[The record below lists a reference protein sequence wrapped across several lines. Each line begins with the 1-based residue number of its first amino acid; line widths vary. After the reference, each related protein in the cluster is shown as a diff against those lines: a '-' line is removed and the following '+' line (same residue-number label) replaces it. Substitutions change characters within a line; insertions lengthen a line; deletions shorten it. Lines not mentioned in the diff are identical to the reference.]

1 MENSKK
7 KLTGIE
13 KNFIRSLNR
22 NAQAIQKQK
31 DRITQRVEKFVA
43 ENKVKTDEL
52 EKLLTDI
59 DNNIKSYTGG
69 LTFEDHFGEESND
82 SDNDI
87 DNTQRTT
94 IGDNSWPVSTERET
108 PIRSPFDEESTNTF
122 GDDPC
127 TEREISIR
135 NSFNEESTNTQ
146 F

>member
-69 LTFEDHFGEESND
+69 LTFEDYFVEESERISD
-82 SDNDI
+82 IMEETDGSDNGTY
-87 DNTQRTT
+87 NTQRTT
-94 IGDNSWPVSTERET
+94 IGDDSGSVSTAREVS
-108 PIRSPFDEESTNTF
+108 IRSPFDEEPT
-122 GDDPC
+122 
-127 TEREISIR
+127 I
-135 NSFNEESTNTQ
+135 TQ

>member
-22 NAQAIQKQK
+22 NAQAIQKQR
-31 DRITQRVEKFVA
+31 DRITQKVEKFIA

-52 EKLLTDI
+52 DKLLTNI

-69 LTFEDHFGEESND
+69 LTFDDYFGEESEGISDIIEETNG

-87 DNTQRTT
+87 DHPQSPT
-94 IGDNSWPVSTERET
+94 ISNNPDSVLTEEEI
-108 PIRSPFDEESTNTF
+108 PIRSPFDERSTNA
-122 GDDPC
+122 C
-127 TEREISIR
+127 ER
-135 NSFNEESTNTQ
+135 STNAYEERSLN
-146 F
+146 

>member
-1 MENSKK
+1 MENSRK

-22 NAQAIQKQK
+22 NAQAIQKQRA
-31 DRITQRVEKFVA
+31 RIAQRVEKFVA

-52 EKLLTDI
+52 EKLLTNI

-69 LTFEDHFGEESND
+69 LTFNDYFVEESERISDIIEETDD

-87 DNTQRTT
+87 DHTQSTT
-94 IGDNSWPVSTERET
+94 TGDVPGSVSTEREVS
-108 PIRSPFDEESTNTF
+108 IRSPFDEEST
-122 GDDPC
+122 
-127 TEREISIR
+127 S
-135 NSFNEESTNTQ
+135 TQ

>member
-22 NAQAIQKQK
+22 NAQAIQKQR
-31 DRITQRVEKFVA
+31 DRITQKVEKFVA

-52 EKLLTDI
+52 DKLLTNI

-69 LTFEDHFGEESND
+69 LTFDDYFVEESEGVSD
-82 SDNDI
+82 IIEETDGSDNGT

-94 IGDNSWPVSTERET
+94 IGDDSGPVSI
-108 PIRSPFDEESTNTF
+108 PIRSPFDEESTNT
-122 GDDPC
+122 
-127 TEREISIR
+127 
-135 NSFNEESTNTQ
+135 Q

>member
-31 DRITQRVEKFVA
+31 DRITQKVEKFVA

-52 EKLLTDI
+52 DKLLANI
-59 DNNIKSYTGG
+59 DDNIKSYTGG
-69 LTFEDHFGEESND
+69 LTFDEYFVEESEEISDIIEETND

-87 DNTQRTT
+87 NQPQSST
-94 IGDNSWPVSTERET
+94 ISNNPNSVLTEEEIT
-108 PIRSPFDEESTNTF
+108 IRSPFDEESINA
-122 GDDPC
+122 
-127 TEREISIR
+127 
-135 NSFNEESTNTQ
+135 Q

>member
-13 KNFIRSLNR
+13 KNFIRSLHR

-31 DRITQRVEKFVA
+31 DRITQKVEKFVA

-52 EKLLTDI
+52 EKLLTNI

-69 LTFEDHFGEESND
+69 LTFEDYFGEESGGIPD
-82 SDNDI
+82 IIEETDGSYNDI
-87 DNTQRTT
+87 DHTQR
-94 IGDNSWPVSTERET
+94 GPDPGPVSTEREA
-108 PIRSPFDEESTNTF
+108 PIRSPFDEESTNT
-122 GDDPC
+122 
-127 TEREISIR
+127 
-135 NSFNEESTNTQ
+135 Q

>member
-13 KNFIRSLNR
+13 KNFIRSLHR

-52 EKLLTDI
+52 EKLLTNI

-69 LTFEDHFGEESND
+69 LTFEDYFGEESEIL
-82 SDNDI
+82 SDIIEETDGSYSG
-87 DNTQRTT
+87 TTT
-94 IGDNSWPVSTERET
+94 IGDDSGPVSTAREA
-108 PIRSPFDEESTNTF
+108 PIRSPFDEESTNT
-122 GDDPC
+122 
-127 TEREISIR
+127 
-135 NSFNEESTNTQ
+135 Q

>member
-1 MENSKK
+1 MENSRK

-22 NAQAIQKQK
+22 NAQAIQKQR

-52 EKLLTDI
+52 EKLLTNI

-69 LTFEDHFGEESND
+69 LTFDDYFVEDSERISDIIEETD
-82 SDNDI
+82 GSDNGTY
-87 DNTQRTT
+87 NTQSTT
-94 IGDNSWPVSTERET
+94 TGNVSCSVSTEREVS
-108 PIRSPFDEESTNTF
+108 IRSPFDEEST
-122 GDDPC
+122 
-127 TEREISIR
+127 S
-135 NSFNEESTNTQ
+135 TQ

>member
-13 KNFIRSLNR
+13 KNFIRSLHR

-31 DRITQRVEKFVA
+31 DRITQRVEKFIA

-52 EKLLTDI
+52 EKLLTNI

-69 LTFEDHFGEESND
+69 LTFDDYFAGESEILSD
-82 SDNDI
+82 ITDGIAESDNSI
-87 DNTQRTT
+87 DNTQSTT
-94 IGDNSWPVSTERET
+94 IEDDPCTERD
-108 PIRSPFDEESTNTF
+108 ISIISPFDEESTNA
-122 GDDPC
+122 
-127 TEREISIR
+127 
-135 NSFNEESTNTQ
+135 Q

>member
-1 MENSKK
+1 MENSRK

-52 EKLLTDI
+52 EKLLTNI

-69 LTFEDHFGEESND
+69 LAFDDYFAEESERISDIIEETDD
-82 SDNDI
+82 S
-87 DNTQRTT
+87 
-94 IGDNSWPVSTERET
+94 GPVLTAREVS
-108 PIRSPFDEESTNTF
+108 IRSPFDEESTNT
-122 GDDPC
+122 
-127 TEREISIR
+127 
-135 NSFNEESTNTQ
+135 Q

>member
-22 NAQAIQKQK
+22 NAQAIQKQR
-31 DRITQRVEKFVA
+31 DRITQKVEKFVA

-52 EKLLTDI
+52 DKLLTDI

-69 LTFEDHFGEESND
+69 LTFDDYFGEESERISDTTEGTNS

-87 DNTQRTT
+87 DYPQSPT
-94 IGDNSWPVSTERET
+94 IENNPDSVLTEEEI
-108 PIRSPFDEESTNTF
+108 PIRSPFDEHSTNLSN
-122 GDDPC
+122 PY
-127 TEREISIR
+127 
-135 NSFNEESTNTQ
+135 
-146 F
+146 

>member
-31 DRITQRVEKFVA
+31 DRITQKVEKFVA

-52 EKLLTDI
+52 EKLLTNI

-69 LTFEDHFGEESND
+69 LTFDEYFAEESD
-82 SDNDI
+82 DPGTERDLSI
-87 DNTQRTT
+87 GSTI
-94 IGDNSWPVSTERET
+94 IGDASGPMSIAREDS
-108 PIRSPFDEESTNTF
+108 IRSPFDEESTNT
-122 GDDPC
+122 
-127 TEREISIR
+127 
-135 NSFNEESTNTQ
+135 Q
-146 F
+146 L

>member
-31 DRITQRVEKFVA
+31 DRITQKVEKFIA

-52 EKLLTDI
+52 DKLLTNI

-69 LTFEDHFGEESND
+69 LTFEDYFVEESD
-82 SDNDI
+82 GSDNDI
-87 DNTQRTT
+87 DNTQRVT
-94 IGDNSWPVSTERET
+94 IGDDSGPVSTAREA
-108 PIRSPFDEESTNTF
+108 PIRSPFDEEST
-122 GDDPC
+122 DIQY
-127 TEREISIR
+127 EEIP
-135 NSFNEESTNTQ
+135 N
-146 F
+146 

>member
-13 KNFIRSLNR
+13 KNFIRSLHR
-22 NAQAIQKQK
+22 NAQAIQKQR

-69 LTFEDHFGEESND
+69 LTFEDYFVEESERISD
-82 SDNDI
+82 IMEETDGSDNGTY
-87 DNTQRTT
+87 NTQR
-94 IGDNSWPVSTERET
+94 GPVSTERET
-108 PIRSPFDEESTNTF
+108 PISSPFDEK
-122 GDDPC
+122 
-127 TEREISIR
+127 
-135 NSFNEESTNTQ
+135 STNTQ
-146 F
+146 S

>member
-1 MENSKK
+1 MENNKK

-22 NAQAIQKQK
+22 NAQAIQKQR
-31 DRITQRVEKFVA
+31 DRITQKVEKFVA

-52 EKLLTDI
+52 DKLLTDI

-69 LTFEDHFGEESND
+69 LTFDDYFGEESEGISDTIEETNG

-87 DNTQRTT
+87 DHPQSPT
-94 IGDNSWPVSTERET
+94 ISDNQDSVLAEEEIT
-108 PIRSPFDEESTNTF
+108 IRSPFDEHSTNA
-122 GDDPC
+122 
-127 TEREISIR
+127 
-135 NSFNEESTNTQ
+135 Q

>member
-13 KNFIRSLNR
+13 KNFIRSLHR

-52 EKLLTDI
+52 EKLLTNI

-69 LTFEDHFGEESND
+69 LTFDEYFAEESD
-82 SDNDI
+82 DPGTERDLSI
-87 DNTQRTT
+87 GRTT
-94 IGDNSWPVSTERET
+94 IGVNSGPVSTEREDS
-108 PIRSPFDEESTNTF
+108 IRSPFDEESTNT
-122 GDDPC
+122 
-127 TEREISIR
+127 TL
-135 NSFNEESTNTQ
+135 N
-146 F
+146 

>member
-1 MENSKK
+1 MENSRK

-22 NAQAIQKQK
+22 NAQAIQKQR

-43 ENKVKTDEL
+43 ENKVKIDEL

-69 LTFEDHFGEESND
+69 LTFEDYFGEESNG

-87 DNTQRTT
+87 DNTQRVT
-94 IGDNSWPVSTERET
+94 IGDNSSPVSTEREA
-108 PIRSPFDEESTNTF
+108 PIRSPFDEESTNTSE
-122 GDDPC
+122 DDPG
-127 TEREISIR
+127 TERDISIR
-135 NSFNEESTNTQ
+135 NPFNEESTNTQ

>member
-22 NAQAIQKQK
+22 NAQAIQKQR
-31 DRITQRVEKFVA
+31 DRITQKVEKFVA

-52 EKLLTDI
+52 DKLLTDI

-69 LTFEDHFGEESND
+69 LTFDDYFGEESEGISDTIEETNG

-87 DNTQRTT
+87 ELPQSPT
-94 IGDNSWPVSTERET
+94 ISNNQDSVLTEEET
-108 PIRSPFDEESTNTF
+108 PIRSPFDEESTN
-122 GDDPC
+122 
-127 TEREISIR
+127 I
-135 NSFNEESTNTQ
+135 Q

>member
-31 DRITQRVEKFVA
+31 DRITQKVEKFVA

-52 EKLLTDI
+52 DKLLANI
-59 DNNIKSYTGG
+59 DDNIKSYTGG
-69 LTFEDHFGEESND
+69 LTFDEYFVEESEEISDIIEETNG

-87 DNTQRTT
+87 NHPQSPT
-94 IGDNSWPVSTERET
+94 ISNNPDSVLTEEEIT
-108 PIRSPFDEESTNTF
+108 IRSPFDEETINA
-122 GDDPC
+122 
-127 TEREISIR
+127 
-135 NSFNEESTNTQ
+135 
-146 F
+146 

>member
-13 KNFIRSLNR
+13 KNFIRSLHR

-31 DRITQRVEKFVA
+31 DRITQKVEKFIA

-52 EKLLTDI
+52 DKLLTNI

-69 LTFEDHFGEESND
+69 LTFEDYFAEESESISD
-82 SDNDI
+82 ITEETDGSDNDI
-87 DNTQRTT
+87 DNTQR
-94 IGDNSWPVSTERET
+94 GPDPGPVSTEREA
-108 PIRSPFDEESTNTF
+108 PIRSPFDEESTNT
-122 GDDPC
+122 
-127 TEREISIR
+127 
-135 NSFNEESTNTQ
+135 Q

>member
-13 KNFIRSLNR
+13 KNFIRSLHR

-52 EKLLTDI
+52 EKLLTNI

-69 LTFEDHFGEESND
+69 LTFEDYFGEESEIL
-82 SDNDI
+82 SDIIEETDGSDTGT
-87 DNTQRTT
+87 DNTQSTT
-94 IGDNSWPVSTERET
+94 IGDDSGPVSTASEVS
-108 PIRSPFDEESTNTF
+108 IRSPFDEESTNA
-122 GDDPC
+122 
-127 TEREISIR
+127 
-135 NSFNEESTNTQ
+135 Q

>member
-1 MENSKK
+1 MENSRK

-69 LTFEDHFGEESND
+69 LTFNDFFVEESERISD
-82 SDNDI
+82 IIEETDSSDNGTY
-87 DNTQRTT
+87 NTQSTT
-94 IGDNSWPVSTERET
+94 IGDDSGPVSTASEVS
-108 PIRSPFDEESTNTF
+108 IRSPFDEEST
-122 GDDPC
+122 
-127 TEREISIR
+127 S
-135 NSFNEESTNTQ
+135 TQ

>member
-22 NAQAIQKQK
+22 NAQAIQKQR
-31 DRITQRVEKFVA
+31 DRITQKVEKFVA

-52 EKLLTDI
+52 DKLLTDI

-69 LTFEDHFGEESND
+69 LTFDDYFGEESEGISDTIEETNG

-87 DNTQRTT
+87 ELPQSPTVRNNPD
-94 IGDNSWPVSTERET
+94 SVLTEEGIT
-108 PIRSPFDEESTNTF
+108 IRSPFDENPTNACERSTNA
-122 GDDPC
+122 
-127 TEREISIR
+127 
-135 NSFNEESTNTQ
+135 
-146 F
+146 

>member
-13 KNFIRSLNR
+13 KNFIRSLHR

-69 LTFEDHFGEESND
+69 LTFEDYFAEESGGIPD
-82 SDNDI
+82 IIEETDGSDNDI
-87 DNTQRTT
+87 DNTQRVT
-94 IGDNSWPVSTERET
+94 IEDDPCTERD
-108 PIRSPFDEESTNTF
+108 ISIISPFDEESTNT
-122 GDDPC
+122 
-127 TEREISIR
+127 
-135 NSFNEESTNTQ
+135 Q
-146 F
+146 L

>member
-31 DRITQRVEKFVA
+31 DRITQKVEKFVA

-52 EKLLTDI
+52 DKLLANI
-59 DNNIKSYTGG
+59 DDNIKSYTGG
-69 LTFEDHFGEESND
+69 LTFDEYFVEESEGISDAIEETDD

-87 DNTQRTT
+87 NQPQSPT
-94 IGDNSWPVSTERET
+94 ISNNPDSVLTEEEIT
-108 PIRSPFDEESTNTF
+108 IRSPFDEESINA
-122 GDDPC
+122 
-127 TEREISIR
+127 
-135 NSFNEESTNTQ
+135 Q

>member
-22 NAQAIQKQK
+22 NAQAIQKQR
-31 DRITQRVEKFVA
+31 DRITQKVEKFVA

-52 EKLLTDI
+52 DKLLTDI

-69 LTFEDHFGEESND
+69 LTFDDYFGEESEGISDIIEETNG

-87 DNTQRTT
+87 ELPQSPTT
-94 IGDNSWPVSTERET
+94 RNNPDSVLTEEEI
-108 PIRSPFDEESTNTF
+108 PIRSPFDEYSTNA
-122 GDDPC
+122 C
-127 TEREISIR
+127 ER
-135 NSFNEESTNTQ
+135 STNACERSLN
-146 F
+146 

>member
-13 KNFIRSLNR
+13 KNFIRSLHR

-31 DRITQRVEKFVA
+31 DRITQKVEKFVA

-52 EKLLTDI
+52 EKLLTNI

-69 LTFEDHFGEESND
+69 LTFEDYFGEESEILSD
-82 SDNDI
+82 ITEETDGSDNDI
-87 DNTQRTT
+87 DNTQRVT
-94 IGDNSWPVSTERET
+94 IEDDPCTERDIS
-108 PIRSPFDEESTNTF
+108 IRSPFDEESTNT
-122 GDDPC
+122 
-127 TEREISIR
+127 
-135 NSFNEESTNTQ
+135 Q

>member
-31 DRITQRVEKFVA
+31 DRITQKVEKFIA

-52 EKLLTDI
+52 DKLLTNI

-69 LTFEDHFGEESND
+69 LTFEDYFVEESD
-82 SDNDI
+82 GSDNDI
-87 DNTQRTT
+87 DNTQRVT
-94 IGDNSWPVSTERET
+94 IGDDSGPVSTAREA
-108 PIRSPFDEESTNTF
+108 PIRSPFDEESTNIQY
-122 GDDPC
+122 
-127 TEREISIR
+127 EEIP
-135 NSFNEESTNTQ
+135 N
-146 F
+146 

>member
-13 KNFIRSLNR
+13 KNFIRSLHR

-52 EKLLTDI
+52 EKLLTNI

-69 LTFEDHFGEESND
+69 LTFEDYFGEELEILSD
-82 SDNDI
+82 IIEETDGSDNDI
-87 DNTQRTT
+87 DHTQR
-94 IGDNSWPVSTERET
+94 GPVSTERET
-108 PIRSPFDEESTNTF
+108 PISSPFDEK
-122 GDDPC
+122 
-127 TEREISIR
+127 
-135 NSFNEESTNTQ
+135 STNTQ
-146 F
+146 S

>member
-31 DRITQRVEKFVA
+31 DRITQKVEKFVA

-52 EKLLTDI
+52 EKLLTNI

-69 LTFEDHFGEESND
+69 LTFDEYFAEESD
-82 SDNDI
+82 DPGTERDLSI
-87 DNTQRTT
+87 GSTI
-94 IGDNSWPVSTERET
+94 IGDDSGPMSIAREDS
-108 PIRSPFDEESTNTF
+108 IRSPFDEESTNT
-122 GDDPC
+122 
-127 TEREISIR
+127 
-135 NSFNEESTNTQ
+135 Q
-146 F
+146 L

>member
-13 KNFIRSLNR
+13 KNFIRSLHR

-31 DRITQRVEKFVA
+31 DRITQKVEKFVA

-52 EKLLTDI
+52 DKLLTNI

-69 LTFEDHFGEESND
+69 LTFDDYFAGESEILSD
-82 SDNDI
+82 ITEETDGSDNGI
-87 DNTQRTT
+87 DNTH
-94 IGDNSWPVSTERET
+94 IGIDTDSVLTEEEIL
-108 PIRSPFDEESTNTF
+108 IRSPFDEESTNT
-122 GDDPC
+122 
-127 TEREISIR
+127 
-135 NSFNEESTNTQ
+135 Q